1 VRCQLRHT
9 PSRASYRATRVALDD
24 TTSSELIGLLT
35 SWRPHLTAQRMSP
48 ATLDTYSSSVRC
60 LDRFLASAG
69 LPQSAP
75 KLREHVEAF
84 ITDLLGKWSPATT
97 ETELYVPDPTSR
109 S

>member
-1 VRCQLRHT
+1 
-9 PSRASYRATRVALDD
+9 
-24 TTSSELIGLLT
+24 
-35 SWRPHLTAQRMSP
+35 MSP

-97 ETELYVPDPTSR
+97 ENRALRPGSNLAVVTTRIGLLPESP
-109 S
+109 

>member
-1 VRCQLRHT
+1 
-9 PSRASYRATRVALDD
+9 
-24 TTSSELIGLLT
+24 
-35 SWRPHLTAQRMSP
+35 MSP